1 MHDAQ
6 LRTPEV
12 ASREPVEYLDELQLV
27 VEVVFEVEHDLLVVS
42 VTRERRVALC
52 EVLSG
57 LCQAC
62 PPAFREE
69 PGANIGELFRREPG
83 GDGALVKH
91 VPPG

>member
-1 MHDAQ
+1 M
-6 LRTPEV
+6 LNLVSPRV

-27 VEVVFEVEHDLLVVS
+27 VEVVFEEEHDLLVVA
-42 VTRERRVALC
+42 VTRERRVAYR

-69 PGANIGELFRREPG
+69 AGANFGELFRRESG
-83 GDGALVKH
+83 GDGALV
-91 VPPG
+91 